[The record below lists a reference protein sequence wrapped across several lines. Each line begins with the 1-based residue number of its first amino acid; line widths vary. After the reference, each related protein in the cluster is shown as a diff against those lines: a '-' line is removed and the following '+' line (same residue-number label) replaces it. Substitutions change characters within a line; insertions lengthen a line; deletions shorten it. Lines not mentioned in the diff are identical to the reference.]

1 MAAEENQFVA
11 GLSIL
16 TFTCAVVY
24 GFNRAFD
31 VGSKGQSHSHQSGL
45 TEISLALCRK
55 RPFLSSGTLTPT

>member
-11 GLSIL
+11 GLSIP

-31 VGSKGQSHSHQSGL
+31 VGSKGQSHQSGL

-55 RPFLSSGTLTPT
+55 RPLLSSGTLTPT